1 VQLQGRL
8 QVNILQNMKRN
19 MKRRMKVKPKGMG
32 ATGAAKRMKIK
43 GFKAPK
49 FGGMK
54 GY

>member
-1 VQLQGRL
+1 M
-8 QVNILQNMKRN
+8 NILQNMKRN
-19 MKRRMKVKPKGMG
+19 MNRRMKVKPKGMG